1 MEETKLG
8 QTKELLE
15 NLEKMY
21 NNYSLISY
29 YELIEI
35 KQTQD
40 VIDNLNRFTDFSKT
54 INYQSI

>member
-1 MEETKLG
+1 MKETKLG